1 MPKEGGSKMGKALDI
16 DLYKNGFD
24 YTNVDCI
31 QSPIAAATGYF
42 NHDNYFYYCFLHSI
56 AGAYQNYSQFDP
68 SDYSNKIL
76 FNMGLKLKKI
86 DCSGCTAEDVISMA
100 AEEILFGRPV
110 IIVVKYN
117 SLFYNMYYKNMGFK
131 LNHGLLVNE
140 FNESSR
146 TFCIKDQL
154 YKDILDTYKNAFFPL
169 HITFD
174 MLKEIW
180 EHSNNQFRM
189 ELASCADSIYSLYQN
204 EEVNLDTNKAISIA
218 LSMMNK
224 KNELISIIENYDG
237 TMEFSNN
244 IVYNR
249 LRFHGSLEPV
259 FHILYEQ
266 CINNNLDLARLQE
279 TKKMVVDIRSKVINT
294 LGRASRR
301 CGKISKEKKADLCKM
316 VAEGDE
322 ILLNL
327 MRTLVVCE
335 SEKKLN
341 DYFIDITEHYNN
353 QAFEDTLRDDS
364 RADIT
369 GEGTHYIFQDL
380 VVNEEWKKGD
390 FCFNY
395 SYLSSQPDNIS
406 CNGQVIC
413 IPEIDAQYISILGCS
428 EFGSYNENILIE
440 YSDGAKRVITAD
452 FSDFFQPP
460 TYGEK
465 VYWTGAA
472 AERRNGKTRYHS
484 FNARL
489 LAKRYRI
496 EPGCVV
502 KIHLPN
508 KRNVHIFALTL
519 TDEVVL

>member
-1 MPKEGGSKMGKALDI
+1 MGKALDI

-24 YTNVDCI
+24 YKNVDCI

-56 AGAYQNYSQFDP
+56 AGAYENYSQYDP

-76 FNMGLKLKKI
+76 CRMGLKLKKI
-86 DCSGCTAEDVISMA
+86 DCSCCTPEDVISMA

-117 SLFYNMYYKNMGFK
+117 SLFYNTYYKNMSFK

-140 FNESSR
+140 FNESNK
-146 TFCIKDQL
+146 TFCIKDHL

-174 MLKEIW
+174 MLTEIW
-180 EHSNNQFRM
+180 EHSNNQFRS
-189 ELASCADSIYSLYQN
+189 EAATCKDSIYSIYQN
-204 EEVNLDTNKAISIA
+204 KEINLDTNKVISIA
-218 LSMMNK
+218 LSMMSE
-224 KNELISIIENYDG
+224 KNDLINIIEKFDG
-237 TMEFSNN
+237 AKDFDNN

-249 LRFHGSLEPV
+249 LRFYGCLEPI

-266 CINNNLDLARLQE
+266 CINKSHDLARLQE
-279 TKKMVVDIRSKVINT
+279 TKKKIEDIRSKVINA
-294 LGRASRR
+294 LSKASRR
-301 CGKISKEKKADLCKM
+301 CEKMDKERKADLCKM
-316 VAEGDE
+316 VAEGDK
-322 ILLNL
+322 ILLDL
-327 MRTLVVCE
+327 MQTLVV
-335 SEKKLN
+335 SECQKKLSN
-341 DYFIDITEHYNN
+341 YYIDITEHYNN

-369 GEGTHYIFQDL
+369 GEGTHYIFKDV
-380 VVNEEWKKGD
+380 VVNQEWKKGD
-390 FCFNY
+390 FSFNY
-395 SYLSSQPDNIS
+395 SYLTAQPDNIS

-413 IPEIDAQYISILGCS
+413 IPGINAQYISILGCS
-428 EFGSYNENILIE
+428 EFGSYNEKIVIE
-440 YSDGAKRVITAD
+440 YSDGSKRLITAD

-460 TYGEK
+460 VFGERA
-465 VYWTGAA
+465 YWTGDA
-472 AERRNGKTRYHS
+472 AERRNGRTRYHS

-489 LAKRYRI
+489 FAKRYRI
-496 EPGCVV
+496 EPGYVV

-508 KRNVHIFALTL
+508 KRNVHIFAMTL
-519 TDEVVL
+519 TDEVFL

>member
-1 MPKEGGSKMGKALDI
+1 MGKALDI

-24 YTNVDCI
+24 YKNVDCI

-56 AGAYQNYSQFDP
+56 AGAYENYSQCDP

-76 FNMGLKLKKI
+76 CKLGLELKKI
-86 DCSGCTAEDVISMA
+86 DCRGCTPEDVISMT

-110 IIVVKYN
+110 IMVVKYN
-117 SLFYNMYYKNMGFK
+117 SLFYNVYYKNMGFK

-140 FNESSR
+140 FNESNK

-174 MLKEIW
+174 MLKVIW
-180 EHSNNQFRM
+180 EHSNKQFRR
-189 ELASCADSIYSLYQN
+189 ELASCADSIYSIYQN

-218 LSMMNK
+218 LSMMDD
-224 KNELISIIENYDG
+224 KNELINIIENFDG
-237 TMEFSNN
+237 TKDFDNN
-244 IVYNR
+244 IVFNR
-249 LRFHGSLEPV
+249 LRFHGCLEPI

-266 CINNNLDLARLQE
+266 CINKSLDLARLQD
-279 TKKMVVDIRSKVINT
+279 TKKKVENIRSKAINA
-294 LGRASRR
+294 LSKASRR
-301 CGKISKEKKADLCKM
+301 CDTISKERKDELCKM
-316 VAEGDE
+316 VAEGDK

-327 MRTLVVCE
+327 MKTLVVCE
-335 SEKKLN
+335 SEKKLSN
-341 DYFIDITEHYNN
+341 YFIDITEHYNN
-353 QAFEDTLRDDS
+353 QAFENTLRDDS

-395 SYLSSQPDNIS
+395 SYLPAQPDNIS
-406 CNGQVIC
+406 CNAQVIC
-413 IPEIDAQYISILGCS
+413 IPEINAQYISILGCS
-428 EFGSYNENILIE
+428 EFGSYNEKLVIE
-440 YSDGAKRVITAD
+440 YSDGSKRVITAD

-460 TYGEK
+460 IYGEK
-465 VYWTGAA
+465 AYWTGAA
-472 AERRNGKTRYHS
+472 AERRNGRTRYHS

-489 LAKRYRI
+489 FAKRYRI

-502 KIHLPN
+502 KIHLPK

-519 TDEVVL
+519 TDEVFL

>member
-1 MPKEGGSKMGKALDI
+1 MGKALDI

-24 YTNVDCI
+24 YKNVDCI

-42 NHDNYFYYCFLHSI
+42 NYDNYFYYCFLHSI
-56 AGAYQNYSQFDP
+56 AGVYENYSQYDP

-76 FNMGLKLKKI
+76 CKMGLELKKI
-86 DCSGCTAEDVISMA
+86 DCRECTTEDVVSMA

-117 SLFYNMYYKNMGFK
+117 SLFYNSYYKNMDFK
-131 LNHGLLVNE
+131 LYHGLLVNE
-140 FNESSR
+140 FNESNR
-146 TFCIKDQL
+146 TFCIKDHL

-180 EHSNNQFRM
+180 EHSNNQFRK
-189 ELASCADSIYSLYQN
+189 ELASCADSIYSIYQN
-204 EEVNLDTNKAISIA
+204 EEVNIDTNKAISIA
-218 LSMMNK
+218 LSMMDN
-224 KNELISIIENYDG
+224 KNELTNIIENFDG
-237 TMEFSNN
+237 TRDFDNN
-244 IVYNR
+244 IVLNR
-249 LRFHGSLEPV
+249 LRFHGSLEPI

-266 CINNNLDLARLQE
+266 CINKSLDLARLQE
-279 TKKMVVDIRSKVINT
+279 TKKKVENIRSKVINA
-294 LGRASRR
+294 LGKASRR
-301 CGKISKEKKADLCKM
+301 CETLSKEKKDDLCKM
-316 VAEGDE
+316 VSEGDK

-327 MRTLVVCE
+327 MKTLVVYE
-335 SEKKLN
+335 SEKKLSN
-341 DYFIDITEHYNN
+341 YFIDITEHYNN

-390 FCFNY
+390 FSFNY
-395 SYLSSQPDNIS
+395 SYLPAQPDNIS
-406 CNGQVIC
+406 CNAQVISA
-413 IPEIDAQYISILGCS
+413 PEINAQYISILGCS
-428 EFGSYNENILIE
+428 EFGSYNEKIVIE
-440 YSDGAKRVITAD
+440 YSDGSKRVITAD

-460 TYGEK
+460 IFGEK
-465 VYWTGAA
+465 AYWTGAA
-472 AERRNGKTRYHS
+472 AERRNGRTRYHS

-489 LAKRYRI
+489 FAKRYRI

-502 KIHLPN
+502 KIHLP
-508 KRNVHIFALTL
+508 KRRNVHIFALTL
-519 TDEVVL
+519 TDEVFL